1 MIIYF
6 INIIKK
12 TIYIIFIIIFLS
24 FILSKHSFASDN
36 IFTVEELEVSG
47 QIDLQFSR
55 NNMIEQAFKIA
66 LDNLLSQILDSS
78 DYKKI
83 DDLHTLSVLVHS
95 KPYGINLEEEVSKV
109 LKRDIFAIGAEVD
122 KFIAIRNDLRHRAGI
137 LKTIEEGYS
146 LFRES
151 LSEKVA
157 PRGFNPTPY
166 NKRNVYS

>member
-12 TIYIIFIIIFLS
+12 AIYIIFVIIFLS
-24 FILSKHSFASDN
+24 LFLSKYTFASDN

-66 LDNLLSQILDSS
+66 FDNLLNRILDSS

-83 DDLHTLSVLVHS
+83 DDTS
-95 KPYGINLEEEVSKV
+95 
-109 LKRDIFAIGAEVD
+109 LKE
-122 KFIAIRNDLRHRAGI
+122 
-137 LKTIEEGYS
+137 
-146 LFRES
+146 
-151 LSEKVA
+151 
-157 PRGFNPTPY
+157 
-166 NKRNVYS
+166 